1 MRKGI
6 CLLWAVMLL
15 CTCLPA
21 AAAVQHPG
29 GNTVYNG
36 MLSYSARVVV
46 RETMETKKAAVADA
60 AEMSAAEYAAYVR
73 AALPSNVLTRP
84 AYETEA
90 ARLGQIYA
98 EDEDEEYAEK
108 VLYALI
114 LTAQH
119 YEEISDTVSK
129 GKSSGMAN

>member
-119 YEEISDTVSK
+119 YEEISDT
-129 GKSSGMAN
+129 AAWPI